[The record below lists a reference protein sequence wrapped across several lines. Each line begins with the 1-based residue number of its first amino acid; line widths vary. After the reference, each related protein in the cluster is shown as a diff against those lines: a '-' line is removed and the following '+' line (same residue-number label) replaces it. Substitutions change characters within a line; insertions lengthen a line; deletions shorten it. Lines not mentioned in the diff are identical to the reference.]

1 VESLGVTRALLLA
14 ADGFNPVGRF
24 LFLVPNLNPPAL
36 AHALI
41 DLAKRH
47 RRRLAFLPIV
57 KTRLPLFTLL
67 IFSLGRPAS
76 AQTPPAGSR
85 PAPEANPPA
94 AAPVTPPPAKPAPAA
109 DKPADAAPF
118 FKEWKMED
126 LLPAIADL
134 GKDRNYRN
142 GGRVFQQAACGACHS
157 FSTFWE
163 GSGLAP
169 DLTAVATKFTRDEIL
184 RSILEPSATING
196 QFFLT
201 NFKLKSGA
209 VIPGVLR
216 EVKDK
221 KYRIAGS
228 VAAPDVVIEIPE
240 EDIVS
245 EEPSPVSPMPIGLLY
260 GFTKDQILDLM
271 AFLDSGGNPD
281 APVYRK

>member
-1 VESLGVTRALLLA
+1 MVLNPGLSRRDFALPTACRFFCPFVKIRFHVVPLLMLGLPLGV
-14 ADGFNPVGRF
+14 
-24 LFLVPNLNPPAL
+24 
-36 AHALI
+36 
-41 DLAKRH
+41 
-47 RRRLAFLPIV
+47 
-57 KTRLPLFTLL
+57 
-67 IFSLGRPAS
+67 S
-76 AQTPPAGSR
+76 AQTVSDVPRAARSQESPSGSD
-85 PAPEANPPA
+85 APKPA
-94 AAPVTPPPAKPAPAA
+94 AQSP
-109 DKPADAAPF
+109 DKPAEAPPF
-118 FKEWKMED
+118 YKECKMED

-169 DLTAVATKFTRDEIL
+169 DLTPVATKFTRDEIL

-196 QFFLT
+196 QFYYT
-201 NFKLKSGA
+201 NFKLKNGT

-228 VAAPDVVIEIPE
+228 VATPDATFEIPE

-245 EEPSPVSPMPIGLLY
+245 EEPSPVSPMPVGLLY
-260 GFTKDQILDLM
+260 GFTKEQILDLM
-271 AFLDSGGNPD
+271 AFLDAGGNPD
-281 APVYRK
+281 ASIYKK

>member
-1 VESLGVTRALLLA
+1 V
-14 ADGFNPVGRF
+14 
-24 LFLVPNLNPPAL
+24 
-36 AHALI
+36 
-41 DLAKRH
+41 
-47 RRRLAFLPIV
+47 
-57 KTRLPLFTLL
+57 
-67 IFSLGRPAS
+67 S
-76 AQTPPAGSR
+76 AQNAPEVPRAA
-85 PAPEANPPA
+85 PAPSQGTGAAPSRESPSGSEAPKPA
-94 AAPVTPPPAKPAPAA
+94 APSP
-109 DKPADAAPF
+109 DKPAEAAF
-118 FKEWKMED
+118 YKEWKMED

-169 DLTAVATKFTRDEIL
+169 DLTPVATKFTRDEIL

-196 QFFLT
+196 QFFYT
-201 NFKLKSGA
+201 NFKLKNGT

-228 VAAPDVVIEIPE
+228 VATPDATFEIPE

-245 EEPSPVSPMPIGLLY
+245 EEPSPVSPMPVGLLY
-260 GFTKDQILDLM
+260 GFTKEQILDLM
-271 AFLDSGGNPD
+271 AFLDAGGNPD
-281 APVYRK
+281 ASIYKK

>member
-1 VESLGVTRALLLA
+1 M
-14 ADGFNPVGRF
+14 
-24 LFLVPNLNPPAL
+24 
-36 AHALI
+36 
-41 DLAKRH
+41 
-47 RRRLAFLPIV
+47 
-57 KTRLPLFTLL
+57 
-67 IFSLGRPAS
+67 
-76 AQTPPAGSR
+76 
-85 PAPEANPPA
+85 
-94 AAPVTPPPAKPAPAA
+94 APAEKSPSGSEA
-109 DKPADAAPF
+109 GKPSAASPDKPAEAAPF
-118 FKEWKMED
+118 YKEWKMED

-169 DLTAVATKFTRDEIL
+169 DLTPVATKFTRDEIL

-196 QFFLT
+196 QFFYT
-201 NFKLKSGA
+201 NFKLKNGT

-228 VAAPDVVIEIPE
+228 VATPDATFEIPE

-245 EEPSPVSPMPIGLLY
+245 EEPSPVSPMPVGLLY
-260 GFTKDQILDLM
+260 GFTKEQILDLM
-271 AFLDSGGNPD
+271 AFLDAGGNPD
-281 APVYRK
+281 ASIYKK